1 MIEFANIKDQDQ
13 LYAQLTQ
20 LVEAELAKE
29 REARAQIQATFDQE
43 TADILAKFNEATVI
57 PKGVA
62 DKKLAK
68 YKFEF
73 DSQAKII
80 TDRALKR
87 IQKLERNLKIK
98 QDAVINRFN
107 KATKIQST
115 NYEDAVKPFKNK
127 AEAEIYNLVQEI
139 EASIKPINEAYQIR
153 AKELDI
159 PLE

>member
-1 MIEFANIKDQDQ
+1 MIEFANIIDQDQ
-13 LYAQLTQ
+13 LYSQLTQ
-20 LVEAELAKE
+20 LVEVELAKE
-29 REARAQIQATFDQE
+29 REIRAQIQATFDQE
-43 TADILAKFNEATVI
+43 TAGILGQFNEDTVI
-57 PKGVA
+57 PKAIA

-80 TDRALKR
+80 TDQALKR

-115 NYEDAVKPFKNK
+115 NYEDAVKPFKDK
-127 AEAEIYNLVQEI
+127 AEAEIAKLVEDVERAI
-139 EASIKPINEAYQIR
+139 EPINEAYRTR

-159 PLE
+159 RLD

>member
-1 MIEFANIKDQDQ
+1 MIEFSNIKDQDQ
-13 LYAQLTQ
+13 LYSQLTQ
-20 LVEAELAKE
+20 LVEVELAKE
-29 REARAQIQATFDQE
+29 REVRAQIQAKFDQE
-43 TADILAKFNEATVI
+43 TAGILCEFNEATVI
-57 PKGVA
+57 PKAIA
-62 DKKLAK
+62 DEKLAK

-73 DSQAKII
+73 DRQAKII

-87 IQKLERNLKIK
+87 IQKLEGNLKIK

-127 AEAEIYNLVQEI
+127 AEAEIAKLVQDVES
-139 EASIKPINEAYQIR
+139 AIKPINEAYRTR

-159 PLE
+159 QLG